1 MDFEMRQSGDVQ
13 IIKLKGD
20 IMGGPDA
27 TGLTEK
33 LHEVLQ
39 KGVKKILVDLEKVQ
53 SMNSSGLG
61 ILIGAVTTV
70 RNQDGDLKLL
80 HVSPKPAQLLKIT
93 HLDCV
98 FETFDNEDTA
108 IASF

>member
-1 MDFEMRQSGDVQ
+1 MRQSGDVM
-13 IIKLKGD
+13 IIKLQGD
-20 IMGGPDA
+20 IIGGPDA

-33 LHEVLQ
+33 LHEILQ
-39 KGVKKILVDLEKVQ
+39 QGVKNILVDLQQVQ

-70 RNQDGDLKLL
+70 RNHGGDLKLL
-80 HVSPKPAQLLKIT
+80 NVSSKPAQLLKIT